1 MRMIPQDAF
10 NVTLGTSPDFDAS
23 RSRISQS
30 IRSRAAREKV
40 PKPLI
45 AKKKMT
51 GMKPNQRNG
60 NPLKKYHSLTAFITR
75 SIERSMKWH
84 LPQPL

>member
-1 MRMIPQDAF
+1 
-10 NVTLGTSPDFDAS
+10 
-23 RSRISQS
+23 
-30 IRSRAAREKV
+30 
-40 PKPLI
+40 
-45 AKKKMT
+45 MT